1 MPVAAPAAIR
11 LPRIRYC
18 GPAQATAAALM
29 CEIARMK
36 RWQHRPPGSNWGE
49 FGADDQRGRM
59 NLLTPARRLAAVR
72 EVQDGV
78 VFNLS
83 LPLDYPGGP
92 GLWETRAPP
101 KLAANRFNDGRSAY
115 PFHMS
120 SYAGSATDVICDDQV
135 TLSLQYS
142 TQWDALAH
150 CGSEFDA
157 DGDGT
162 AEAVFYNGYRAGSD
176 IVAPDAEGA
185 PGARALGIENL
196 ARAGVQG
203 RGVLVDLHREFGR
216 RPAKVG
222 YEALMRLMEEQSVAV
237 EAGDFLCLYTG
248 FADLVLEM
256 HKRPDPRVL
265 HASCAGLDG
274 RDERLQRFIDDSG
287 LVALCADNAAVESTV
302 DMGGR
307 RAERHA
313 LLPLHELC
321 LFKLGIHL
329 AELWYLRELA
339 AYLAPRRRSRFLL
352 TAPPL
357 DLPGAVGSPVTPLAT
372 V

>member
-1 MPVAAPAAIR
+1 M
-11 LPRIRYC
+11 
-18 GPAQATAAALM
+18 T
-29 CEIARMK
+29 
-36 RWQHRPPGSNWGE
+36 RWQNRPPGSNWGE

-72 EVQDGV
+72 EVREGI
-78 VFNLS
+78 VFSLS

-101 KLAANRFNDGRSAY
+101 KLAATRFNDGRSAY

-120 SYAGSATDVICDDQV
+120 SYAAPATDVICDDQV
-135 TLSLQYS
+135 TLCLQYS

-157 DGDGT
+157 DGDGIS
-162 AEAVFYNGYRAGSD
+162 EAVFYNGYRAGAD
-176 IVAPDAEGA
+176 IAAPGAEGG

-203 RGVLVDLHREFGR
+203 RGVLIDLYREFGR
-216 RPAKVG
+216 SPARVG
-222 YEALMRLMEEQSVAV
+222 YEGLMRLMQQQAIEV
-237 EAGDFLCLYTG
+237 EPGDFLCLYTG

-256 HKRPDPRVL
+256 NKRPDARVL
-265 HASCAGLDG
+265 HSSCAGLDG
-274 RDERLQRFIDDSG
+274 RDERLQRWIDESG
-287 LVALCADNAAVESTV
+287 LVALCADNAAVEST
-302 DMGGR
+302 
-307 RAERHA
+307 AELAGKAGTHRHA

-329 AELWYLRELA
+329 GELWYLRELA
-339 AYLAPRRRSRFLL
+339 AWLAARNRNRFLL

>member
-1 MPVAAPAAIR
+1 MS
-11 LPRIRYC
+11 
-18 GPAQATAAALM
+18 
-29 CEIARMK
+29 
-36 RWQHRPPGSNWGE
+36 RWQHRPSGSNWGD

-72 EVQDGV
+72 EVREGL
-78 VFNLS
+78 VFSLS

-92 GLWETRAPP
+92 GLFETRTPP
-101 KLAANRFNDGRSAY
+101 RLAATRFANGAPAY
-115 PFHMS
+115 LLHFSLRAPHAS
-120 SYAGSATDVICDDQV
+120 DVFCDDEV
-135 TLSLQYS
+135 TLCLQYS
-142 TQWDALAH
+142 TQWDALGH

-157 DGDGT
+157 DGDGVR
-162 AEAVFYNGYRAGSD
+162 EAVFYNGFRAHSD
-176 IVAPDAEGA
+176 ILGVDDAGGPRA
-185 PGARALGIENL
+185 QALGIENL

-203 RGVLVDLHREFGR
+203 RGVLVNLHAEYGR
-216 RPAKVG
+216 TPARVG
-222 YEALMRLMEEQSVAV
+222 YEALMRLMGAQGATIET
-237 EAGDFLCLYTG
+237 GDFLCLYTG

-256 HKRPDPRVL
+256 RKQPDRATL
-265 HASCAGLDG
+265 MRSCAALDG
-274 RDERLQRFIDDSG
+274 SDERLQRWIDESG
-287 LVALCADNAAVESTV
+287 LVAICADNAVVECTQSRDTA
-302 DMGGR
+302 R
-307 RAERHA
+307 RDPQA

-339 AYLAPRRRSRFLL
+339 EHLSARKRNRFLL

>member
-1 MPVAAPAAIR
+1 
-11 LPRIRYC
+11 
-18 GPAQATAAALM
+18 
-29 CEIARMK
+29 
-36 RWQHRPPGSNWGE
+36 
-49 FGADDQRGRM
+49 M

-72 EVQDGV
+72 EVQEGQ
-78 VFNLS
+78 VFSLS

-92 GLWETRAPP
+92 GLWETRRPP
-101 KLAANRFNDGRSAY
+101 QLAATYFTDGRCAY

-120 SYAGSATDVICDDQV
+120 SYMARATDVVCDDAV
-135 TLSLQYS
+135 TLCLQYS

-157 DGDGT
+157 DGDGV
-162 AEAVFYNGYRAGSD
+162 AEAVFYNGYRAGEH
-176 IVAPDAEGA
+176 IAGPGDAGG
-185 PGARALGIENL
+185 PCARALGIENL

-203 RGVLVDLHREFGR
+203 RGVLLNLQREYGR
-216 RPAKVG
+216 TPVRVG
-222 YEALMRLMEEQSVAV
+222 YEALMRLMAAQRV
-237 EAGDFLCLYTG
+237 EVEPGDFLCLYTG
-248 FADLVLEM
+248 FADIVLAM
-256 HKRPDPRVL
+256 QKRPDPRVL
-265 HASCAGLDG
+265 HGSCAGLDG
-274 RDERLQRFIDDSG
+274 ADATLQRWIDDSG
-287 LVALCADNAAVESTV
+287 LVALCADNAAVEST
-302 DMGGR
+302 DFGDDATR
-307 RAERHA
+307 RRA

-339 AYLAPRRRSRFLL
+339 QWLEAHGRTRFLL

>member
-1 MPVAAPAAIR
+1 MA
-11 LPRIRYC
+11 
-18 GPAQATAAALM
+18 
-29 CEIARMK
+29 
-36 RWQHRPPGSNWGE
+36 RWQNRPDGSNWGE

-72 EVQDGV
+72 EVREGV
-78 VFNLS
+78 VFSLS

-92 GLWETRAPP
+92 GLWETRSPP
-101 KLAANRFNDGRSAY
+101 RLAATHFANGHSAY

-120 SYAGSATDVICDDQV
+120 GYARRATDVVCDDQV
-135 TLSLQYS
+135 TLCLQYS

-157 DGDGT
+157 DGDGVR
-162 AEAVFYNGYRAGSD
+162 EAVFYNGYRAGTD
-176 IVAPDAEGA
+176 IAAPGA
-185 PGARALGIENL
+185 AGGTGARALGIENL

-203 RGVLVDLHREFGR
+203 RGVLIDLHGSYGR
-216 RPAKVG
+216 RCASVG
-222 YEALMRLMEEQSVAV
+222 YDELMRLMEAQKVSV
-237 EAGDFLCLYTG
+237 EPGDFVCLYTG
-248 FADLVLEM
+248 FADLVLAM
-256 HKRPDPRVL
+256 QKKPDHRIL
-265 HASCAGLDG
+265 QKSCAGLDG
-274 RDERLQRFIDDSG
+274 ADARLQRWIDDSG
-287 LVALCADNAAVESTV
+287 LVALCADNAAVESTAMV
-302 DMGGR
+302 DHG
-307 RAERHA
+307 AEREA

-339 AYLAPRRRSRFLL
+339 QWLAAHGRNRFLL

>member
-1 MPVAAPAAIR
+1 M
-11 LPRIRYC
+11 
-18 GPAQATAAALM
+18 T
-29 CEIARMK
+29 
-36 RWQHRPPGSNWGE
+36 RWQNRPPGSNWRE
-49 FGADDQRGRM
+49 FGPDDQCGRM

-72 EVQDGV
+72 EVREGI
-78 VFNLS
+78 VFSLS

-92 GLWETRAPP
+92 GLWDTRHPP
-101 KLAANRFNDGRSAY
+101 QLRATRFKDGSPAY

-120 SYAGSATDVICDDQV
+120 AYAARATDVVCDDAV
-135 TLSLQYS
+135 TLCLQYS

-157 DGDGT
+157 DADGE
-162 AEAVFYNGYRAGSD
+162 AETVFYNGFRGGTD
-176 IVAPDAEGA
+176 VVGPQGQE
-185 PGARALGIENL
+185 PPCARALGIEHL

-203 RGVLVDLHREFGR
+203 RGVMVDLYREYGR
-216 RPAKVG
+216 TSARVG
-222 YEALMRLMEEQSVAV
+222 YEALMRLMSEQRV
-237 EAGDFLCLYTG
+237 EVECGDFLCLYTG

-256 HKRPDPRVL
+256 RKSPDLRVL
-265 HASCAGLDG
+265 HGSCAGLDG
-274 RDERLQRFIDDSG
+274 SDAQLQRWIADSG
-287 LVALCADNAAVESTV
+287 IVALCADNAAVESTAHV
-302 DMGGR
+302 AAESPGR
-307 RAERHA
+307 CA

-329 AELWYLRELA
+329 AELWHLGELA
-339 AYLAPRRRSRFLL
+339 RWLKAHGRNRFLL

>member
-1 MPVAAPAAIR
+1 MSR
-11 LPRIRYC
+11 D
-18 GPAQATAAALM
+18 ATAAAGV
-29 CEIARMK
+29 CEIYPMT

-49 FGADDQRGRM
+49 YGTEDQRGRM

-72 EVQDGV
+72 EVREGL
-78 VFNLS
+78 VFCLS

-92 GLWETRAPP
+92 GLWDTRHPP
-101 KLAANRFNDGRSAY
+101 QLAATRFKDGSPAY

-120 SYAGSATDVICDDQV
+120 TYSARATDVVCDDQV
-135 TLSLQYS
+135 TLCLQYS

-157 DGDGT
+157 DGDGV
-162 AEAVFYNGYRAGSD
+162 AEAVFYNGFRAGAD
-176 IVAPDAEGA
+176 IAGPDAQGV
-185 PGARALGIENL
+185 PCARALGIENL

-203 RGVLVDLHREFGR
+203 RGVLVDLFGAYGR
-216 RPAKVG
+216 TPARVG
-222 YEALMRLMEEQSVAV
+222 YDALMRLMQAQHVEV

-248 FADLVLEM
+248 FADLVLQM
-256 HKRPDPRVL
+256 RKRPDHRVL
-265 HASCAGLDG
+265 HTSCAGLDG
-274 RDERLQRFIDDSG
+274 SDARLQRWIADSG
-287 LVALCADNAAVESTV
+287 LVALCADNAAVESTS
-302 DMGGR
+302 DMASDDAAR
-307 RAERHA
+307 RA

-339 AYLAPRRRSRFLL
+339 QWLNAHGRNRFLL

>member
-1 MPVAAPAAIR
+1 M
-11 LPRIRYC
+11 
-18 GPAQATAAALM
+18 T
-29 CEIARMK
+29 
-36 RWQHRPPGSNWGE
+36 RWQNRPPGSNWGE

-72 EVQDGV
+72 EVREGE
-78 VFNLS
+78 VFSLS

-92 GLWETRAPP
+92 GLWETRSAP
-101 KLAANRFNDGRSAY
+101 KLIATHFKDGRCAY

-120 SYAGSATDVICDDQV
+120 SYAAHATDVVCDDAV
-135 TLSLQYS
+135 TLCLQYS

-157 DGDGT
+157 NADGV
-162 AEAVFYNGYRAGSD
+162 AEAVFYNGYRAGED
-176 IVAPDAEGA
+176 IVGPKGEAGPC
-185 PGARALGIENL
+185 ARALGIENL

-216 RPAKVG
+216 TPARVG
-222 YEALMRLMEEQSVAV
+222 YEALMRVMAAQRV
-237 EAGDFLCLYTG
+237 EVGPGDFLCLYTG

-256 HKRPDPRVL
+256 KKRPDPRVL

-274 RDERLQRFIDDSG
+274 RDERLQRWIEESG
-287 LVALCADNAAVESTV
+287 VVALCADNAAVESTA
-302 DMGGR
+302 DLAGAGSAR
-307 RAERHA
+307 QA

-329 AELWYLRELA
+329 AELWYFRELA
-339 AYLAPRRRSRFLL
+339 AWLAAHDRNRFLL

>member
-1 MPVAAPAAIR
+1 M
-11 LPRIRYC
+11 
-18 GPAQATAAALM
+18 
-29 CEIARMK
+29 
-36 RWQHRPPGSNWGE
+36 RWHNRPPGSNWGD

-59 NLLTPARRLAAVR
+59 NLLTPARRLAAVHEVR
-72 EVQDGV
+72 EGL
-78 VFNLS
+78 VFSLS

-92 GLWETRAPP
+92 GLWETRSPP
-101 KLAANRFNDGRSAY
+101 RLAATRFKDGRPAY

-120 SYAGSATDVICDDQV
+120 SYTASATDVVCDDQV

-157 DGDGT
+157 NGDGVP
-162 AEAVFYNGYRAGSD
+162 EAVFYNGYRGGDD
-176 IVAPDAEGA
+176 ITSPDAPGGA
-185 PGARALGIENL
+185 GARALGIENL

-216 RPAKVG
+216 TPAKVG
-222 YEALMRLMEEQSVAV
+222 YEALLRIMDSQGVEV

-256 HKRPDPRVL
+256 KKRPDVRVL
-265 HASCAGLDG
+265 HGSCAGLDG
-274 RDERLQRFIDDSG
+274 ADERLQRWIDDSG
-287 LVALCADNAAVESTV
+287 LVALCADNAAVESTAAV
-302 DMGGR
+302 A
-307 RAERHA
+307 AERSHRHA

-339 AYLAPRRRSRFLL
+339 GWLAAHQRNRFLL